1 MAIFMALAAVLVV
14 TALALAL
21 RPLWHGSRGLALG
34 IATTAIASTF
44 ALYQLVGTP
53 AALDPQK
60 LAAPNTLADAV
71 TQLEAELARDPKQ
84 VEGWRLLGQAYT
96 TEQRFDDAR
105 SAYAKA
111 ADLSPQ
117 DPDVLVEAAQ
127 ARALAAP
134 ERRFD
139 DAAVALLQ
147 RALQAQPKHQRAG
160 WFLGIAQRQAG
171 RHAEAA
177 QTWES
182 LLAQVDAKTAA
193 SLRPQIDAARRDAGL
208 PPLPATPSAGTPA
221 PGATTANALTVRV
234 QLDPEL
240 ASRVRLRGDASI
252 FVIARAVGGPPMPV
266 AVEKRSVQEL
276 PFEATLD
283 DSDGPMPTQKL
294 SALQEVEV
302 FARMSSSGDAMA
314 QAGDLQSKPVRVR
327 LPATAPVDLVI
338 DATSQP

>member
-1 MAIFMALAAVLVV
+1 MAIFSALAAILAVVVLS
-14 TALALAL
+14 LAL
-21 RPLWHGSRGLALG
+21 RPLWRDSRGLALG
-34 IATTAIASTF
+34 IAGTAVAATL

-53 AALDPQK
+53 AALDPQT
-60 LAAPNTLADAV
+60 LAPPSTLADAV
-71 TQLEAELARDPKQ
+71 TQLEAELARDPGQ

-105 SAYAKA
+105 SAYARA
-111 ADLSPQ
+111 VDLSPQ

-139 DAAVALLQ
+139 EAAVALLQ
-147 RALQAQPKHQRAG
+147 RALQAQPRHQRAN

-177 QTWES
+177 RTWEA
-182 LLAQVDAKTAA
+182 LLAQVDPKTAT

-208 PPLPATPSAGTPA
+208 PPLPAAPA
-221 PGATTANALTVRV
+221 ADAPTSGATGGHTLRVNV
-234 QLDPEL
+234 QLDPDL
-240 ASRVRLRGDASI
+240 ASRIRLRGDASV

-283 DSDGPMPTQKL
+283 DADSPMPTQTL

-302 FARMSSSGDAMA
+302 VARMSTSGDAMA
-314 QAGDLQSKPVRVR
+314 RSGDLESEPVRVT
-327 LPATAPVDLVI
+327 LPAKGPVEVTI
-338 DATSQP
+338 GRVRE